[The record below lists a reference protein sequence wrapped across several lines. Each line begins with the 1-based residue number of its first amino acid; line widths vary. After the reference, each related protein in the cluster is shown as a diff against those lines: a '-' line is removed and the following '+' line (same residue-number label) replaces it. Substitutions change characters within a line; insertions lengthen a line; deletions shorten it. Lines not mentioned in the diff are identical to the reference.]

1 MGRLDGE
8 VILIT
13 GGGSGLGRGVV
24 DRFVEE
30 GARIAVLDRSAERLA
45 ELRRVHGDQLEPV
58 EGDVRVLPDHE
69 RAVAACLAR
78 FDKLDCAIGNAGIW
92 DYNRSLDALRPET
105 LDAAFDEVF
114 HINVKGYVHLAKAA
128 LPALVRSAGSLIF
141 TVSNAGFGPAGGG
154 PLYTASKHAVVGLI
168 HELAY
173 ELAPR
178 VRVNGVAPGPIA
190 TDLRGPAALGM
201 AERSISSLDLGAFAA
216 PHTPLGMVPT
226 PADYAGAY
234 LFLASRRDSRAT
246 TGAVV
251 SCDVGIGARGIGQA
265 AAGTKLAEKYAA
277 PAGES

>member
-13 GGGSGLGRGVV
+13 GGASGLGRGIV

-30 GARIAVLDRSAERLA
+30 GGRIAVLDRSAERLA
-45 ELRRVHGDQLEPV
+45 DLRRDYGDRIETSA
-58 EGDVRVLPDHE
+58 GDVRALADSE
-69 RAVAACLAR
+69 RAVAACIAR
-78 FDKLDCAIGNAGIW
+78 FGKLDVAIGNAGIW
-92 DYNRSLDALRPET
+92 DYNRSLDALPPQS

-128 LPALVRSAGSLIF
+128 LPSLVRSSGSLIF

-173 ELAPR
+173 ELAPN
-178 VRVNGVAPGPIA
+178 VRVNGVAPGPIS

-201 AERSISSLDLGAFAA
+201 AERSISTLDLGAFAA
-216 PHTPLGMVPT
+216 PHTPLGVVPT
-226 PADYAGAY
+226 PADYAGAFV
-234 LFLASRRDSRAT
+234 FLASRRDSPAT
-246 TGAVV
+246 TGAVIN
-251 SCDVGIGARGIGQA
+251 CDVGISARGIGQA
-265 AAGTKLAEKYAA
+265 AAGAKLAEEYAA